1 MGPSGV
7 SRLADVLNVHCVPAQ
22 FALTCISIVPWGLGI
37 ELTAELAAAE
47 ADAGN
52 ASAAAVSTAAV
63 LAAESLLIVIVKKGI
78 RSLLV
83 VGDFD

>member
-1 MGPSGV
+1 MHV
-7 SRLADVLNVHCVPAQ
+7 VPAQ
-22 FALTCISIVPWGLGI
+22 SALTCISIGPGGLGI
-37 ELTAELAAAE
+37 ELTAELAAAV

-52 ASAAAVSTAAV
+52 ASAATVSAAV
-63 LAAESLLIVIVKKGI
+63 MPAAGSLLIVIVKKGI